1 MVTASLVGLCIGTLM
16 SVLFLL
22 RQARSE
28 DRMLDDVFAEWR
40 RVRDDEWRY
49 DDYDV
54 IEPAKTWRVIDEPKR
69 LTARDNG

>member
-1 MVTASLVGLCIGTLM
+1 
-16 SVLFLL
+16 
-22 RQARSE
+22 
-28 DRMLDDVFAEWR
+28 MLDDVFAEWR